1 MNNDV
6 NRTLII
12 GAKGT
17 IGSALVR
24 YLSEAP
30 QKTELYTLSREN
42 CDYTE
47 ESFKQ
52 NAARLKQAG
61 KFSSIIICIG
71 SLHNQVAS
79 PEKRLSQLS
88 AEVLHEYFQINTI
101 LPSLCV
107 KHFAGLLDKTKP
119 SQMVALSAMV
129 GSITDNQ
136 LGGWYGYRSSK
147 AALNMIFKTASIE
160 ISRSNKMAC
169 LATIHPGTTQGPLS
183 KPFSSGVSKDK
194 YYTADQSAERIWNL
208 TQGLHAQQTGSFFN
222 WDGSVLPW

>member
-1 MNNDV
+1 MNNDI

-12 GAKGT
+12 GANGT

-24 YLSEAP
+24 YLRQQSDH
-30 QKTELYTLSREN
+30 TELYTLSREN

-47 ESFKQ
+47 DSFKQ
-52 NAARLKQAG
+52 HATRLKDAG
-61 KFSSIIICIG
+61 TFRSIIICIG
-71 SLHNQVAS
+71 SLHNQIVT

-88 AEVLHEYFQINTI
+88 AEVLQEYFRINTI
-101 LPSLCV
+101 LPSLCI
-107 KHFAGLLDKTKP
+107 KHFARLLDKTQP

-129 GSITDNQ
+129 GSIADNQ

-183 KPFSSGVSKDK
+183 KPFASGVSNDK
-194 YYTADQSAERIWNL
+194 YYTPDQSAERIWSL
-208 TQGLHAQQTGSFFN
+208 TKGLQAQQTGSFFN
-222 WDGSVLPW
+222 WDGSILPW